1 MALLVPNE
9 GEVQLLGIAVN
20 NVANE
25 NLLLKLFSTNVTPAE
40 ADTAATY
47 TEVAAAGYAAITLT
61 KGSWTVANAA
71 GVTTATYAEQTFT
84 MTAATACYGYYV
96 VGATSGKLFW
106 AENFG
111 SNYAIPSGGG
121 SIKITPKITLE

>member
-1 MALLVPNE
+1 MSLLVPNA
-9 GEVQLLGIAVN
+9 GEVQLLGIAIN

-40 ADTAATY
+40 ADTPASY
-47 TEVAAAGYAAITLT
+47 TEVTATGYAAITLT
-61 KGSWTVANAA
+61 KGSWSVANVA
-71 GVTTATYAEQTFT
+71 GVTTASYAEQTFT

-96 VGATSGKLFW
+96 VGATSGILYW
-106 AENFG
+106 AESFG
-111 SNYAIPSGGG
+111 SNYAIPAGGG